1 MFTLMEVKTDFRSEY
16 IDESVMQEIKD
27 FMGDEGESTIREL
40 IAIYLAN
47 TPPMIA
53 RIKKDLLA
61 NDLESLK
68 AHVHG
73 LKGSSASVGIVGIS
87 KICKLIEELIK
98 IGKND
103 EIGKQFDQIE
113 IIYSQVETE
122 LRERL

>member
-1 MFTLMEVKTDFRSEY
+1 MFTLLEVKTDFRSEY

-27 FMGDEGESTIREL
+27 FMGEEGESTIREL

-53 RIKKDLLA
+53 RIKKDLLE

-68 AHVHG
+68 AHVHS

-87 KICKLIEELIK
+87 KTCKMIEELIK
-98 IGKND
+98 IGKID
-103 EIGKQFDQIE
+103 EISKQFEQIE
-113 IIYSQVETE
+113 SIYAQVEMD